1 MSNRIISVLLNKKFF
16 FLFAAEVF
24 SQIAFNMMNFIL
36 LILAFKLSNSNTA
49 VSLIVLT
56 FTVPAILFGIIAGAY
71 VDRWNKKS
79 VLFWTNVIRFGIL
92 IALAFS
98 SQNLMF
104 IYVLSFITAM
114 VTQFFIPAETPVIP
128 LLVKKDQLLS
138 ANALFG
144 MGIYG
149 SILVAYA
156 LSGTFLMIFGERN
169 VFIFLS
175 SFFVLAAGFI
185 YFLKI
190 PKKKEAER
198 ASKIDIRNE
207 IKVAF
212 NLIART
218 REIYQSLFLITLSQ
232 TLILI
237 LAVLGPGFA
246 KQVLEIEINDL
257 PLLFITPA
265 ALGMVFGAV
274 FIGNFL
280 NGKSKRSMAKAGVLI
295 GGISILLLPYGSKV
309 ASKDFISA
317 INSFLPAI
325 LNISI
330 LHIVVFLAFILGI
343 ANALIFV
350 PSNTVLQ
357 ERTSDQIRGKIYGIL
372 NALAGGF
379 SLLPIILAGKLA
391 DVLGVSAVLTG
402 VGSAL
407 IFIGVI
413 LKLKIIK

>member
-1 MSNRIISVLLNKKFF
+1 MNNKIVSVLLNKKFS
-16 FLFAAEVF
+16 FLFLAEVF

-79 VLFWTNVIRFGIL
+79 VLLWTNIIRFAIL

-98 SQNLMF
+98 NQNLIF
-104 IYVLSFITAM
+104 IYILSFTTAV

-128 LLVKKDQLLS
+128 LLVRKDQLLS

-156 LSGTFLMIFGERN
+156 MSGTFLIIFGERN
-169 VFIFLS
+169 VFILLS
-175 SFFVLAAGFI
+175 LFFILAAIFI
-185 YFLKI
+185 SFLKI
-190 PKKKEAER
+190 PKIKEVKD
-198 ASKIDIRNE
+198 SFKIDVRHE
-207 IKVAF
+207 IKTAF
-212 NLIART
+212 NLIAKT

-232 TLILI
+232 TLILV

-246 KQVLEIEINDL
+246 RQVLEIEINDL
-257 PLLFITPA
+257 PLLFIAPA
-265 ALGMVFGAV
+265 ALGMVLGAV

-280 NGKSKRSMAKAGVLI
+280 HNCSKRSMAKAGVLI
-295 GGISILLLPYGSKV
+295 GGISILLLPYGSKH
-309 ASKDFISA
+309 
-317 INSFLPAI
+317 SFLTDFFDFNA
-325 LNISI
+325 
-330 LHIVVFLAFILGI
+330 LHIVILLAFILGI

-357 ERTSDQIRGKIYGIL
+357 ERTSDKIRGKIYGVL

-379 SLLPIILAGKLA
+379 SLLPIILVGKLA
-391 DVLGVSAVLTG
+391 DIIGVSSVLTG
-402 VGSAL
+402 IGAVL
-407 IFIGVI
+407 IFIGAI
-413 LKLKIIK
+413 LKLKLIK